1 MQLAELTEDLLL
13 ILPAV
18 ILVEGVIALVA
29 WLWLGSKG
37 SRGARVAAW
46 IGLVTLTL
54 WVGSAIAFV
63 LLHILLFT
71 FGPAAAVLGV
81 VLVTAFML
89 TMPFGWAAVIR
100 HHDRSDTRSQA
111 GRQTGTQTGSQSR

>member
-1 MQLAELTEDLLL
+1 MQLAELMEDLLL

-18 ILVEGVIALVA
+18 ILVEGIIALVA

-63 LLHILLFT
+63 GRVADAAEGANHHPDILVHGWNRVRLT
-71 FGPAAAVLGV
+71 LSTHSAGGVTDADLAMAASCDALISG
-81 VLVTAFML
+81 
-89 TMPFGWAAVIR
+89 
-100 HHDRSDTRSQA
+100 
-111 GRQTGTQTGSQSR
+111 